1 MENRSYLDFTAGI
14 AVNSLGHAHPE
25 FVQLVAQQVGT
36 LAHCSNL
43 YHNAWSGELAK
54 LLVTKTRS
62 SGGMHDAARVFLS
75 NSGTEANEA
84 ALKFARKVGKTRDP
98 SGAKHEI
105 VSFTGSFHGR
115 TMGALSATAN
125 PKYQAPFAPL
135 IPGFRYGTFND
146 IESLDTLISEKTCGV
161 IIEPIQGEG
170 GVHEAST
177 EFLQALRDRT
187 KAVGAVLIYDE
198 IQCGMGRTGSF
209 WLHSSLP
216 PALHPDIIT
225 TAKALGNGFPIGAV
239 ITSEGVSSAIVI
251 GDHGTT
257 FGGSPLASR
266 IGHFCVEKLSD
277 PLLHEVVG
285 KKGQQFKQHFARLR
299 KRFPDSVGE
308 DRGRGLL
315 LGLQLTSDPVPVVTA
330 ARERGL
336 LVITA
341 GKNTLRF
348 APPLIITE
356 EEIEEGMEILD
367 EAMEAAFRSQA
378 DVHGELVGGQQEI
391 PPVR

>member
-14 AVNSLGHAHPE
+14 AVNSLGHAHPD
-25 FVQLVAQQVGT
+25 FVRLLAQQAGT

-43 YHNAWSGELAK
+43 YNNPWSGELAK
-54 LLVTKTRS
+54 ELVNKTRS

-84 ALKFARKVGKTRDP
+84 ALKFARKAGKIRDP
-98 SGAKHEI
+98 SGNKTEI
-105 VSFTGSFHGR
+105 VSFSGSFHGR

-125 PKYQAPFAPL
+125 LKYQAPFAPL
-135 IPGFRYGTFND
+135 MPGFRYGTFND
-146 IESLDTLISEKTCGV
+146 IAGLETLISDKTCGV

-170 GVHEAST
+170 GVHSAT
-177 EFLQALRDRT
+177 PEFLQALREKT
-187 KAVGAVLIYDE
+187 KAVDAVLIYDE
-198 IQCGMGRTGSF
+198 IQCGMGRSGSF
-209 WLHSSLP
+209 WLHSAFP
-216 PALHPDIIT
+216 PTLHPDIIT

-239 ITSEGVSSAIVI
+239 IASESVSSAIVI

-277 PLLHEVVG
+277 PTLLESV
-285 KKGQQFKQHFARLR
+285 KRKETIFKQHFATLR
-299 KRFPDSVGE
+299 QRFPQHVAE
-308 DRGRGLL
+308 DRGKGLL
-315 LGLQLTSDPVPVVTA
+315 LGLQLTCDPVPVVTA

-348 APPLIITE
+348 VPPLIISE
-356 EEIEEGMEILD
+356 EEINEGMTILG
-367 EAMEAAFRSQA
+367 EAMRIAFHHEHAVQ
-378 DVHGELVGGQQEI
+378 
-391 PPVR
+391 